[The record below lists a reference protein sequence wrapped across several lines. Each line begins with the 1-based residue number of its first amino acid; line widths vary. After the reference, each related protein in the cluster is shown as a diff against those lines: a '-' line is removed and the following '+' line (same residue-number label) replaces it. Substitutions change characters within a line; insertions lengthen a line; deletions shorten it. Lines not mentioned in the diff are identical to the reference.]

1 MSRKTQ
7 RNLPTAQRNTSIQRS
22 QYVQITYE
30 APLPPPRLLA
40 EYEQTLPGISH
51 RLVERME
58 QQTEHRM
65 GLENRKIDADI
76 SNERRGQL
84 FAFIIA
90 VIGLLGGLYLIAT
103 GKDRQGIYLFITTFA
118 SLVTVF
124 IFGKI
129 KQSRD
134 LARKRVEMK
143 QFLKRAPDQ

>member
-7 RNLPTAQRNTSIQRS
+7 RNLPVARRNTSIERS

-65 GLENRKIDADI
+65 SLESRKIDADI

-90 VIGLLGGLYLIAT
+90 VIGLLGDRNRERSPGRLSLYYDLCESRYRIHFRQDQT
-103 GKDRQGIYLFITTFA
+103 RPRLGKKA
-118 SLVTVF
+118 C
-124 IFGKI
+124 
-129 KQSRD
+129 
-134 LARKRVEMK
+134 
-143 QFLKRAPDQ
+143 

>member
-7 RNLPTAQRNTSIQRS
+7 RNLPAAQRNDSIQRS

-51 RLVERME
+51 RLVGRME
-58 QQTEHRM
+58 LQTERRM
-65 GLENRKIDADI
+65 SLESRKIDADI

-90 VIGLLGGLYLIAT
+90 VIGLLGGLYLI
-103 GKDRQGIYLFITTFA
+103 
-118 SLVTVF
+118 
-124 IFGKI
+124 
-129 KQSRD
+129 
-134 LARKRVEMK
+134 
-143 QFLKRAPDQ
+143 

>member
-1 MSRKTQ
+1 LK
-7 RNLPTAQRNTSIQRS
+7 A
-22 QYVQITYE
+22 E
-30 APLPPPRLLA
+30 RL
-40 EYEQTLPGISH
+40 TL
-51 RLVERME
+51 
-58 QQTEHRM
+58 T
-65 GLENRKIDADI
+65 

-103 GKDRQGIYLFITTFA
+103 GKDRQGIYLFITIFA

-129 KQSRD
+129 KQGRD

-143 QFLKRAPDQ
+143 QFLKRNPDQ